1 MVFLEAVCALFSSQF
16 FNVNVK
22 NENSRQKWL
31 IIISRKFNQISL
43 EIDQTQFR
51 PGFYVED
58 NKHFWSNSTDF
69 TNFLLD
75 EAKVAVVPGVEFGS
89 DNNIRISYATSMVD
103 IKEGIQRIQNII
115 NHYWG

>member
-1 MVFLEAVCALFSSQF
+1 MVPNGA
-16 FNVNVK
+16 
-22 NENSRQKWL
+22 
-31 IIISRKFNQISL
+31 
-43 EIDQTQFR
+43 
-51 PGFYVED
+51 FYVFPD
-58 NKHFWSNSTDF
+58 ISSFFGKKFKDKIISNSTDF

-103 IKEGIQRIQNII
+103 IKEGIQRIQDII